1 MANQVDERN
10 IRMKIKE
17 WVMYGPVEIEIV
29 AEADPHT
36 GQIEEG
42 PFCALAGDLLC
53 RDVAND
59 LYHKPYLAL
68 PPDDTKR
75 VDNIVL
81 GIEELSQ
88 YHRFSGMALDRAR
101 EEHNERGG
109 Q

>member
-1 MANQVDERN
+1 
-10 IRMKIKE
+10 MKIKE
-17 WVMYGPVEIEIV
+17 WVMYGPVEVQVE

-36 GQIEEG
+36 YEITDG
-42 PFCALAGDLLC
+42 PHCALAGDILC

-68 PPDDTKR
+68 PPEDTKR

>member
-1 MANQVDERN
+1 
-10 IRMKIKE
+10 MKIKE
-17 WVMYGPVEIEIV
+17 WVMYGHVGVQVE

-36 GQIEEG
+36 YEITDG
-42 PFCALAGDLLC
+42 PQCALTGDLLC
-53 RDVAND
+53 RDVADELFN
-59 LYHKPYLAL
+59 KPYLAL
-68 PPDDTKR
+68 DLEDTKR

-101 EEHNERGG
+101 EEHNARGG